1 MNYVFLPQDRLP
13 FASPS
18 TLIMWPVFPVYGK
31 SLNERIEK
39 DKYMMVCLI
48 HHLMPCYR
56 IEKASTE
63 QSAPEA

>member
-39 DKYMMVCLI
+39 DKYMMVCLKYI
-48 HHLMPCYR
+48 IYWS
-56 IEKASTE
+56 ASVGNMV
-63 QSAPEA
+63 SK

>member
-1 MNYVFLPQDRLP
+1 MNYVFLSQDRLP

-48 HHLMPCYR
+48 HHG
-56 IEKASTE
+56 E
-63 QSAPEA
+63 